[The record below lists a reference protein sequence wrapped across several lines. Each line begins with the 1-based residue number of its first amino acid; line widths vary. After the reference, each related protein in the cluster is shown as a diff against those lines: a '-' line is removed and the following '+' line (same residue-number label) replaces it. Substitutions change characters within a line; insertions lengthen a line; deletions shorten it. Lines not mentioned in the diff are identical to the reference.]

1 MSSLSG
7 ISYLNTLTLLSEPES
22 GDESSREE
30 FKSLLKWCR
39 LPVYHQHRQ
48 LTSPAYRIVQRRLPR
63 LVDEIEHNVNS
74 IIPERLDRVATSF
87 SLRHYPIAQNYLLRV
102 TKLLARCRLLLRVVS
117 RVSRA
122 GRFSEHLREVLQLQ
136 PLYRLNHIAA
146 YAFAQLLRVCL
157 FPPREDL
164 YTINQV
170 QVVASSDSD
179 SE

>member
-1 MSSLSG
+1 
-7 ISYLNTLTLLSEPES
+7 
-22 GDESSREE
+22 
-30 FKSLLKWCR
+30 
-39 LPVYHQHRQ
+39 
-48 LTSPAYRIVQRRLPR
+48 R

-122 GRFSEHLREVLQLQ
+122 GRFSQHLREVLQLQ